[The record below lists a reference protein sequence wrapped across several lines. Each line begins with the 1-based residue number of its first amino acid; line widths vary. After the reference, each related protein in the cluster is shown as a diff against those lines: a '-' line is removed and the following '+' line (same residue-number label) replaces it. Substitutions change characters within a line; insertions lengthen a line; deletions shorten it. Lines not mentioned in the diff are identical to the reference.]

1 MLSAVSHSIS
11 NSVIDATIEIIVR
24 CSKAVAVFLFSCAAR
39 AVGRYTS
46 LAYSLA
52 QISPLASAIRPSGAV
67 PEPTTNYAALQKIV
81 LISTMPP
88 LRCGLASFTGD
99 LMAALDDAAPEL
111 DLLPV
116 AMSSIPSQTAA
127 FTIVPHDFTDYARV
141 GTALN
146 RSEASL
152 ICVQHEYG
160 IFGGP
165 DGSFLLELLD
175 QANAPVVVTI
185 HTALDR
191 PSPNQRRV
199 MDAIIDRAARVV
211 TMTADSAAIM
221 RAEHGVGAGKL
232 CVIPHGTHLA
242 QPNARALGRTIL
254 AAGERP
260 VMLTFGLLSP
270 GKGIEHAI
278 RALPAIVANC
288 PDVLYVVLG
297 VTHPNLLRDEGE
309 RYRTSLQTLAADLG
323 MQDNVRFLNR
333 FVELPELLS
342 ALAATDVYVT
352 PYVNEAQSVS
362 GTLAYSYALGT
373 PVVSTPYRHAAELLA
388 NGRGVLVPFADPD
401 ALAVA
406 ITGLLTDRT
415 RLDAIRSAALE
426 AGRETAWPCIGTR
439 YLDLF
444 RDVVSTVP
452 AKAALAVA

>member
-1 MLSAVSHSIS
+1 
-11 NSVIDATIEIIVR
+11 
-24 CSKAVAVFLFSCAAR
+24 
-39 AVGRYTS
+39 
-46 LAYSLA
+46 
-52 QISPLASAIRPSGAV
+52 
-67 PEPTTNYAALQKIV
+67 
-81 LISTMPP
+81 
-88 LRCGLASFTGD
+88 
-99 LMAALDDAAPEL
+99 MAALDGVAREL
-111 DLLPV
+111 DLTPV
-116 AMSSIPSQTAA
+116 AMSSTPNQIAA
-127 FTIVPHDFTDYARV
+127 FTIARDDRADYSRV
-141 GTALN
+141 GMALN
-146 RSEASL
+146 RSRVSL

-165 DGSFLLELLD
+165 DGSFLLDLLD
-175 QANAPVVVTI
+175 QANAPVVVTV

-191 PSPNQRRV
+191 PSPGQRRV
-199 MDAIIDRAARVV
+199 MDAIVDRAARVV
-211 TMTADSAAIM
+211 TMTADAAAIM
-221 RAEHGVGAGKL
+221 RAEHGVGAEKL
-232 CVIPHGTHLA
+232 RVIPHGTHMA
-242 QPNARALGRTIL
+242 QPNARALGRAIL

-278 RALPAIVANC
+278 RALPAITAKC

-309 RYRTSLQTLAADLG
+309 RYRTSLQTLAVDLG
-323 MQDNVRFLNR
+323 MQDNIRFLNR

-388 NGRGVLVPFADPD
+388 NGRGLLVPFADPD

-406 ITGLLTDRT
+406 VTGLLTDRT
-415 RLDAIRSAALE
+415 QLATIRSAAL
-426 AGRETAWPCIGTR
+426 AGGRETAWPRIGAR

-444 RDVVSTVP
+444 SDVVS
-452 AKAALAVA
+452 AKSAETALADA